1 MTSLSDVPS
10 TYIIKHR
17 RDNQEVGRSVSDEP
31 GLTVALTYKGG
42 KCEHGCLPVQ
52 QSATIGR

>member
-1 MTSLSDVPS
+1 MTSPSDVPS
-10 TYIIKHR
+10 TYIINHR

-42 KCEHGCLPVQ
+42 KCEYGCLPVQ
-52 QSATIGR
+52 RSATIDH